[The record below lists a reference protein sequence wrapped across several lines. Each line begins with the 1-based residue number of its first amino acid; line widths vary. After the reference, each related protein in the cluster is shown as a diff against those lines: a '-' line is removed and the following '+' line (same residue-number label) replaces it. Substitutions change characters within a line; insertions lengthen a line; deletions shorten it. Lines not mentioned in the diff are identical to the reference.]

1 MHMHIYEVD
10 KVLLENDFA
19 IEYKKGTD
27 HKMDRPHFHDGFEIH
42 FTLNN
47 RTQYYIDERKY
58 VGNMGSIA
66 IFNPQEIHR
75 VVIEEGIMYERYVI
89 LFKPYCIE
97 SIISEYPDLIHFLN
111 DRYSGF
117 ANVIQLKNKD
127 RITLV
132 NLFNEIIQIRNN
144 PQAFLRELNIK
155 VKFVEILLLLNEY
168 YSKGDQ
174 FENTVARHKD
184 HEVKEIISFMKN
196 HYQENIDLN
205 EICKRFYISKSTLTR
220 VFKNNVGMT
229 PSKYLGYVRI
239 IEARKLLKEG
249 YSIKA
254 VAVKVGFSDD
264 STFIKKFKN
273 IQGISPK
280 QYALQEKRRNHF

>member
-1 MHMHIYEVD
+1 MHIYEVD

-168 YSKGDQ
+168 YAKGDQ

>member
-1 MHMHIYEVD
+1 MHIYEVD

-19 IEYKKGTD
+19 IAYKKGTD

-42 FTLNN
+42 LTLNN
-47 RTQYYIDERKY
+47 GTQYYIDERKY

-66 IFNPQEIHR
+66 IFSPQEIHR
-75 VVIEEGIMYERYVI
+75 VVIEEGIMYERYII

-97 SIISEYPDLIHFLN
+97 DIISEYPDLIHFLN
-111 DRYSGF
+111 NRYSGF
-117 ANVIQLKNKD
+117 SNVIQLKNKD

-132 NLFNEIIQIRNN
+132 NLFNEIIQLRNDQ
-144 PQAFLRELNIK
+144 QAFLRELHIK
-155 VKFVEILLLLNEY
+155 TKFVEILFLLNDY
-168 YSKGDQ
+168 YLKGEQ
-174 FENTVARHKD
+174 FEATVSRYK
-184 HEVKEIISFMKN
+184 EREIKEIIKFIKN
-196 HYQENIDLN
+196 HYHENIDLD
-205 EICKRFYISKSTLTR
+205 EICKKFYISKSTLTR

-254 VAVKVGFSDD
+254 VATKVGFSDD

>member
-1 MHMHIYEVD
+1 M
-10 KVLLENDFA
+10 
-19 IEYKKGTD
+19 
-27 HKMDRPHFHDGFEIH
+27 
-42 FTLNN
+42 
-47 RTQYYIDERKY
+47 
-58 VGNMGSIA
+58 
-66 IFNPQEIHR
+66 
-75 VVIEEGIMYERYVI
+75 
-89 LFKPYCIE
+89 
-97 SIISEYPDLIHFLN
+97 
-111 DRYSGF
+111 
-117 ANVIQLKNKD
+117 
-127 RITLV
+127 
-132 NLFNEIIQIRNN
+132 
-144 PQAFLRELNIK
+144 
-155 VKFVEILLLLNEY
+155 EILLLLNEY
-168 YSKGDQ
+168 YAKGDQ

>member
-1 MHMHIYEVD
+1 MHIYEVD